1 MGKGQLAGMRIICVN
16 TGKKYT
22 QWHTDNL
29 KHMIDQYSG
38 LEYDEFVCMDTDLYD
53 GVFNK
58 LIIFDR
64 FRDGKNIFFDLDVVI
79 YNKLP
84 DLVRQDFTLVNCW
97 WRDEFHTPLNSSIM
111 SWTGDCS
118 HIYQKFL
125 AQEDYYLIKYNKG
138 IDEFVYRECEYQTF
152 DRVCYTI
159 QGNEYKVQD
168 DEFAICLLN
177 QRQFLMEP
185 GWQGWWKNYFISD
198 MALTTS
204 SGV

>member
-1 MGKGQLAGMRIICVN
+1 MGKGQLVGMRIICVN

-29 KHMIDQYSG
+29 KHMIDCYSG
-38 LEYDEFVCMDTDLYD
+38 LDYDEFVCMDTDLYD

-58 LIIFDR
+58 LIIFDK
-64 FRDGKNIFFDLDVVI
+64 FRDGQNIFFDLDVVI

-84 DLVRQDFTLVNCW
+84 DLTRQDLTLVHCW
-97 WRDEFHTPLNSSIM
+97 WRDEYHTPLNSSIM

-125 AQEDYYLIKYNKG
+125 AQEDYYLVKYNKG
-138 IDEFVYRECEYQTF
+138 IDEFVYKEIQYQTF

-159 QGNEYKVQD
+159 QGNEYKPRD
-168 DEFAICLLN
+168 DEFSICLLN

-185 GWQGWWKNYFISD
+185 GWQGWWKDYFISD
-198 MALTTS
+198 TALTTS

>member
-1 MGKGQLAGMRIICVN
+1 MRIICVN

-29 KHMIDQYSG
+29 KHMIDQHSG

-64 FRDGKNIFFDLDVVI
+64 FRDGQNIFFDLDVVI

-84 DLVRQDFTLVNCW
+84 DLTRSDFTLVNCW
-97 WRDEFHTPLNSSIM
+97 WRDEYHTPLNSSIM

-118 HIYQKFL
+118 HIYEKFL
-125 AQEDYYLIKYNKG
+125 QQEDYYLIKYNKG
-138 IDEFVYRECEYQTF
+138 IDEFVYRECEYHTF
-152 DRVCYTI
+152 ERVCYTI
-159 QGNEYKVQD
+159 QGNEYKPKM

-177 QRQFLMEP
+177 QRQFLMEQ
-185 GWQGWWKNYFISD
+185 GWQGWWKDYFISD

-204 SGV
+204 SGD

>member
-16 TGKKYT
+16 TGKKYN

-29 KHMIDQYSG
+29 KHMIDRYSG

-64 FRDGKNIFFDLDVVI
+64 FRDGQNIFFDLDVVI
-79 YNKLP
+79 YNTLP
-84 DLVRQDFTLVNCW
+84 DLVRQDLTLVNCW
-97 WRDEFHTPLNSSIM
+97 WRDEYHTPLNSSIM

-125 AQEDYYLIKYNKG
+125 QQEDYYLIKYNKG
-138 IDEFVYRECEYQTF
+138 IDEFVYRECEYNTF

-159 QGNEYKVQD
+159 QGNEYKPKM

-177 QRQFLMEP
+177 QRQFLMEQ
-185 GWQGWWKNYFISD
+185 GWQGWWKDYFISD

-204 SGV
+204 SGD

>member
-1 MGKGQLAGMRIICVN
+1 MRIICVN
-16 TGKKYT
+16 TGKKYN
-22 QWHTDNL
+22 QWHTNNL

-64 FRDGKNIFFDLDVVI
+64 FRDGQNIFFDLDVVI

-84 DLVRQDFTLVNCW
+84 NLIRQDLTLVNCW
-97 WRDEFHTPLNSSIM
+97 WRDEYHTPLNSSIM

-118 HIYQKFL
+118 HVYERFL
-125 AQEDYYLIKYNKG
+125 EQEDYYLIKYNKG
-138 IDEFVYRECEYQTF
+138 IDEFVYREIEYQTF

-159 QGNEYKVQD
+159 QGNEYNKKD
-168 DEFAICLLN
+168 NEFSICLLN

-185 GWQGWWKNYFISD
+185 GWQGWWKDYFISD

-204 SGV
+204 KGD

>member
-1 MGKGQLAGMRIICVN
+1 MRIICVN

-38 LEYDEFVCMDTDLYD
+38 LKYDEFVCMDTDLYD

-64 FRDGKNIFFDLDVVI
+64 FRDGENIFFDLDVVI
-79 YNKLP
+79 YNTLP
-84 DLVRQDFTLVNCW
+84 DLVRKDLTLVHCW
-97 WRDEFHTPLNSSIM
+97 WRDKYHTPLNSSIM

-125 AQEDYYLIKYNKG
+125 QQEDYYLIKYNKG
-138 IDEFVYRECEYQTF
+138 IDEFVYRECEYKTY

-159 QGNEYKVQD
+159 QGNEYNPRD
-168 DEFAICLLN
+168 DEFSICLLN

-185 GWQGWWKNYFISD
+185 GWQGWWKDYFISD
-198 MALTTS
+198 TALTTS
-204 SGV
+204 NGV